1 MLDIKYLI
9 DNFDEAAK
17 RLATRGE
24 FDLSAIQGLAERRR
38 KLVGDRD
45 GLRADQKKISDSFKN
60 PGNTPEMREGLRN
73 SSKEIGDQITALS
86 TELDAIEV
94 ELDNL
99 LMFLPNLP
107 DPLTPVGKSEAD
119 NVVTSTWGEPRSFPF
134 KALEHWELGENLGIL
149 DFERARKISGARFVI
164 YKGAGA
170 KLERA
175 LAAFMLD
182 THVEEHGYTEVL
194 PPFLVLEQCMVGTGQ
209 LPKFSEEAYVATDNL
224 YLIPT
229 AEVPVTNM
237 HREELLEAKDLPI
250 KYAAYSAC
258 FRREA
263 GSYGRDVKGITR
275 VHQFQKV
282 EMVKFVE
289 PEKSTEEHL
298 KLVGDAESILQKLN
312 LPYRVMELCTGDIG
326 FSAARCFDLE
336 VWLPGQQAF
345 REISSCSNFLDFQAR
360 RASIR
365 YRPAPGE
372 KPRFLH
378 TINGSGLAVGRTVIA
393 ILENYQQED
402 GSIVVP
408 EVLRPYMG
416 GLEVIRKP

>member
-1 MLDIKYLI
+1 
-9 DNFDEAAK
+9 
-17 RLATRGE
+17 
-24 FDLSAIQGLAERRR
+24 
-38 KLVGDRD
+38 
-45 GLRADQKKISDSFKN
+45 
-60 PGNTPEMREGLRN
+60 
-73 SSKEIGDQITALS
+73 
-86 TELDAIEV
+86 
-94 ELDNL
+94 
-99 LMFLPNLP
+99 
-107 DPLTPVGKSEAD
+107 
-119 NVVTSTWGEPRSFPF
+119 
-134 KALEHWELGENLGIL
+134 
-149 DFERARKISGARFVI
+149 
-164 YKGAGA
+164 
-170 KLERA
+170 
-175 LAAFMLD
+175 
-182 THVEEHGYTEVL
+182 
-194 PPFLVLEQCMVGTGQ
+194 
-209 LPKFSEEAYVATDNL
+209 
-224 YLIPT
+224 
-229 AEVPVTNM
+229 
-237 HREELLEAKDLPI
+237 
-250 KYAAYSAC
+250 
-258 FRREA
+258 
-263 GSYGRDVKGITR
+263 